1 MKPAPFAYDAPRS
14 LDAALALLAQHGDG
28 ATVLAGGQSL
38 VPLLNFRLARPAR
51 VVDINRLEE
60 LTDLRRRNH
69 ALHIGALTR
78 MRTLER
84 SALVATHWP
93 VLAEAARFVGHPQ
106 IRSRGTVGGSVAHAD
121 PAAELPV
128 VLTALDARFHLRSAR
143 GARVVRARELFVTYL
158 TTSIEPDE
166 LLVEI
171 EVPPVRRGAGAAFV
185 EHARV
190 HGDFALGG
198 AAAVVALDPAGACAA
213 ASIAL
218 LGAAPVPLRATRAEG
233 VLVGRGL
240 DDESV
245 REAAAEA
252 VRDVEPAGDAR
263 YRRALLAE
271 LVRRALATAR
281 ERGAA

>member
-1 MKPAPFAYDAPRS
+1 VKPAPFAYDAPPS
-14 LDAALALLAQHGDG
+14 LDAALAVLAQHGDE

-38 VPLLNFRLARPAR
+38 VPLLNFRLARPAL

-60 LTDLRRRNH
+60 LAYLRRPNH
-69 ALHIGALTR
+69 ALRIGALTR
-78 MRTLER
+78 MRTLEH
-84 SALVATHWP
+84 SELVASRWP
-93 VLAEAARFVGHPQ
+93 VLGEAARFVGHPQ

-143 GARVVRARELFVTYL
+143 GARVVGARELFVTYL
-158 TTSIEPDE
+158 TTSIQPDE

-171 EVPPVRRGAGAAFV
+171 EVPPVRPGTGAAFV

-190 HGDFALGG
+190 HGDFALAG
-198 AAAVVALDPAGACAA
+198 AAAVVVLDPTGACAD

-218 LGAAPVPLRATRAEG
+218 LGAAPVPARATRAED
-233 VLVGRGL
+233 VLVGARL

-252 VRDVEPAGDAR
+252 VRDVEPAGDVR
-263 YRRALLAE
+263 YRRALLEE
-271 LVRRALATAR
+271 LVRRTLVTAR